1 MWGLMANGTAAAML
15 LAVGTHTAIAD
26 ITRRRRDNIGR
37 RNTNRRI
44 YRDHAVVSRL
54 AIPQMTESARAIEE
68 MAAHFKAATKSNEL
82 AKEFMDTFMAACVT
96 HNWKAA
102 QVAQN
107 AAVDAF
113 DSVFLNIVAAYKRKE
128 TLVK

>member
-1 MWGLMANGTAAAML
+1 
-15 LAVGTHTAIAD
+15 
-26 ITRRRRDNIGR
+26 
-37 RNTNRRI
+37 
-44 YRDHAVVSRL
+44 
-54 AIPQMTESARAIEE
+54 MTESGRAIGE

-96 HNWKAA
+96 NNWKAA

-128 TLVK
+128 TLAK